1 MLKMKIFPM
10 PLHPRRAK
18 NMTTDRRIKRT
29 RDALSNAL
37 ITLIKTTP
45 LKKISIQSVVDIA
58 DVSRSTFYVH
68 FDDVFDL
75 YEQTINELLAGL
87 ADRMDADYPG
97 PQENNFA
104 VLTKDFI
111 AYIEAHKEAFV
122 TLTRAQNT
130 DFLNRFTPFFVEK
143 VLTLERLDRN
153 NPSEYYGVTYSV
165 TGTIGVITQWLHNG
179 AQTENPDISN
189 ILQNIFEQY

>member
-1 MLKMKIFPM
+1 
-10 PLHPRRAK
+10 
-18 NMTTDRRIKRT
+18 
-29 RDALSNAL
+29 
-37 ITLIKTTP
+37 
-45 LKKISIQSVVDIA
+45 
-58 DVSRSTFYVH
+58 
-68 FDDVFDL
+68 
-75 YEQTINELLAGL
+75 
-87 ADRMDADYPG
+87 MDADYPS

-179 AQTENPDISN
+179 AQTGNPDISN

>member
-1 MLKMKIFPM
+1 
-10 PLHPRRAK
+10 
-18 NMTTDRRIKRT
+18 MTTDRRIKRT

-68 FDDVFDL
+68 FDDIFDL

-165 TGTIGVITQWLHNG
+165 TGTIGVITQ
-179 AQTENPDISN
+179 
-189 ILQNIFEQY
+189 

>member
-1 MLKMKIFPM
+1 
-10 PLHPRRAK
+10 
-18 NMTTDRRIKRT
+18 MTTDRRIKRT

-58 DVSRSTFYVH
+58 NVSRSTFYVH
-68 FDDVFDL
+68 FDDIFDL

-87 ADRMDADYPG
+87 ADRMDADYPS

-111 AYIEAHKEAFV
+111 AYIEAQKRH
-122 TLTRAQNT
+122 L
-130 DFLNRFTPFFVEK
+130 
-143 VLTLERLDRN
+143 
-153 NPSEYYGVTYSV
+153 
-165 TGTIGVITQWLHNG
+165 LH
-179 AQTENPDISN
+179 
-189 ILQNIFEQY
+189 

>member
-1 MLKMKIFPM
+1 
-10 PLHPRRAK
+10 
-18 NMTTDRRIKRT
+18 MTTDRRIKRT

-68 FDDVFDL
+68 FDDIFDL

-165 TGTIGVITQWLHNG
+165 TGTIDVITQWLHNG

>member
-1 MLKMKIFPM
+1 
-10 PLHPRRAK
+10 
-18 NMTTDRRIKRT
+18 MTTDRRIKRT

-58 DVSRSTFYVH
+58 NVSRSTFYVH
-68 FDDVFDL
+68 FDDIFDL

-87 ADRMDADYPG
+87 ADRMDADYPS

-111 AYIEAHKEAFV
+111 AFHVFRSIDTV
-122 TLTRAQNT
+122 TSGVLKISVIPCSDKDLIIFT
-130 DFLNRFTPFFVEK
+130 DSAIV
-143 VLTLERLDRN
+143 
-153 NPSEYYGVTYSV
+153 
-165 TGTIGVITQWLHNG
+165 
-179 AQTENPDISN
+179 
-189 ILQNIFEQY
+189 

>member
-1 MLKMKIFPM
+1 
-10 PLHPRRAK
+10 
-18 NMTTDRRIKRT
+18 MTTDRRIKRT

-45 LKKISIQSVVDIA
+45 LKKISIHSVVDIA
-58 DVSRSTFYVH
+58 NVSRSTFYVH
-68 FDDVFDL
+68 FDDIFDL

-87 ADRMDADYPG
+87 ADRMDADYPS

-179 AQTENPDISN
+179 AQTGNPDISN